1 MRTTATVKPK
11 SKTRR
16 QVRAVLRSGER
27 DRLVQKLVDHPLAAS
42 VGDMFDSADAV
53 YWTPARV
60 AEIAALAD
68 DRAAYA
74 ALRELFAKDNPMESS
89 DRADVL
95 ADNIV
100 HAIPARFRAPRAY
113 LDYGCANGTITR
125 RVAATLRVSPAHVF
139 GADVVDVGD
148 HRGYSFILLDPDA
161 PPSLAAIPDGSID
174 LITVSMVL
182 HHVRDVDAVLREF
195 ARILSPTGCIVIR
208 EHDCTT
214 AEFGEFLDVLHGMYS
229 LVWTE
234 PMEDPAFVDTYRAYY
249 RSEREWTALFARHG
263 FGEVAKKYMRS
274 RVSKTKGKP
283 KESGA
288 APARRY
294 TNVIK
299 AFYAVYGGVP
309 PP

>member
-1 MRTTATVKPK
+1 
-11 SKTRR
+11 
-16 QVRAVLRSGER
+16 VRAVLRSGER
-27 DRLVQKLVDHPLAAS
+27 DRLVQKLAEHPLAAAS
-42 VGDMFDSADAV
+42 VGDMFDGADAV

-74 ALRELFAKDNPMESS
+74 ALRAMFAKDNPMESG
-89 DRADVL
+89 DRADAL

-100 HAIPARFRAPRAY
+100 HMVPARFRAPRTY

-125 RVAATLRVSPAHVF
+125 RVAATLGVAPTHVF

-148 HRGYSFILLDPDA
+148 HRGYSFILLGADA
-161 PPSLAAIPDGSID
+161 PPHLAAIPDGSID

-195 ARILSPTGCIVIR
+195 ARVLSPGGCIVIR

-214 AEFGEFLDVLHGMYS
+214 ADFAEFLDVLHGLYS
-229 LVWTE
+229 MVWTE

-263 FGEVAKKYMRS
+263 FGEIAKKYTPS
-274 RVSKTKGKP
+274 RVAKPKAGAKTKTL
-283 KESGA
+283 
-288 APARRY
+288 ARRY
-294 TNVIK
+294 TNAVK